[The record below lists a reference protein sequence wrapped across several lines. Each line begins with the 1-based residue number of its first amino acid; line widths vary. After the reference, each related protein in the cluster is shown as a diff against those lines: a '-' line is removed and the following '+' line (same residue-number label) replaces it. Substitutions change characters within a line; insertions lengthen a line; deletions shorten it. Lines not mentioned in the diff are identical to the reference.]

1 VRPGRLRVR
10 VVVEV
15 ETLLVRWFHP
25 GHLRGHL
32 FFNSIRAQSQT
43 RSSSSRFLD
52 QREKKYERFSRMHE
66 EKFLHQKVVK
76 FLDKSI
82 IVDKFDSL
90 FGICDECTTCM
101 RVLLELQMS

>member
-1 VRPGRLRVR
+1 
-10 VVVEV
+10 
-15 ETLLVRWFHP
+15 
-25 GHLRGHL
+25 
-32 FFNSIRAQSQT
+32 
-43 RSSSSRFLD
+43 
-52 QREKKYERFSRMHE
+52 MHE

-101 RVLLELQMS
+101 RALLELQMS